1 MYRITTPA
9 GKTHLTEKLTYV
21 RKHSSG
27 VFLITDQK
35 RAEGV
40 GYHGNFYL
48 FSDGVQVYEV
58 DTGDEFKAVRE
69 DADTMKEQLQQAD
82 DTAIELYEAHMA
94 QEEINAAQ
102 DDALIEIYE
111 RLEA

>member
-1 MYRITTPA
+1 MYRI
-9 GKTHLTEKLTYV
+9 KTQSGDSFLIELPTYI
-21 RKHSSG
+21 RRHSSG
-27 VFLITDQK
+27 KFLLTDK
-35 RAEGV
+35 DHADGV
-40 GYHGNFYL
+40 AYHGNFYL
-48 FSDGVQVYEV
+48 FKDGAVCCEV
-58 DTGDEFKAVRE
+58 DGGAYFFSNQEN
-69 DADTMKEQLQQAD
+69 MKSQLQQAD

>member
-1 MYRITTPA
+1 MYRITTPT
-9 GKTHLTEKLTYV
+9 GETHLTEKITYV

-27 VFLITDQK
+27 VYLITDQK

-40 GYHGNFYL
+40 GYQGNLYL
-48 FSDGVQVYEV
+48 FADGAQVHEV
-58 DTGDEFKAVRE
+58 DAGDEFKAVRE
-69 DADTMKEQLQQAD
+69 DADTMKAQLQQAD

-94 QEEINAAQ
+94 QEEINVAQ